1 LGIHN
6 TRRYEHV
13 VRLTAKQN
21 VAFEVLS
28 YHVIAC
34 EEDVQRVTQVSLP
47 EANQLRL
54 YSWEF
59 NDMVLTDDETVLSSV
74 RMFVELDLTK
84 KFRIPHD
91 VICRWVLSVKKNYRP
106 VIYHNW
112 RHAFNVG
119 QTMFSMLT
127 VRKTTFISQ
136 QSTTCAL
143 LIGSM

>member
-6 TRRYEHV
+6 TRQYEDV

-28 YHVIAC
+28 YHVMAS
-34 EEDVQRVTQVSLP
+34 EEDIQRVTQALVP

-74 RMFVELDLTK
+74 RMFIELDLPK

-91 VICRWVLSVKKNYRP
+91 VICRWVLSIKKNYRP

-112 RHAFNVG
+112 RHAFNVA

-127 VRKTTFISQ
+127 VR
-136 QSTTCAL
+136 
-143 LIGSM
+143 